1 METTL
6 SIRHLV
12 SLALQNYA
20 ALTDFRS
27 GKENSLTYKIIDYDP
42 MFAWVRFLVIDIAD
56 NFTPYNVAL
65 DLEEYF
71 KSDAFKECKST
82 QNAIAHILME
92 ARTQAGL

>member
-1 METTL
+1 MENNI
-6 SIRHLV
+6 SIRHLTN
-12 SLALQNYA
+12 LALQNYA

-27 GKENSLTYKIIDYDP
+27 GRENSLSYKIVDYDP
-42 MFAWVRFLVIDIAD
+42 MFAWIRILVIDIAD
-56 NFTPYNVAL
+56 NFTPYNVVV

-82 QNAIAHILME
+82 QTAIAHILME

>member
-1 METTL
+1 MENNI
-6 SIRHLV
+6 SIRHLTN
-12 SLALQNYA
+12 LALQNYA

-42 MFAWVRFLVIDIAD
+42 MFAWVRFLVIDI
-56 NFTPYNVAL
+56 VVV